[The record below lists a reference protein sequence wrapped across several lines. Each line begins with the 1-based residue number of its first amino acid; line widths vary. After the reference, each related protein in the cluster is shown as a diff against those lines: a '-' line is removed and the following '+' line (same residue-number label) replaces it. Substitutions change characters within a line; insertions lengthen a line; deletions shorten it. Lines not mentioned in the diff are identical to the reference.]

1 MAENLSESQI
11 AEFKEAF
18 ALFDKDGDGLIT
30 TEDVGTVMRSL
41 GLNPSATELRDMVN
55 EVDVDQ
61 NGSIDFKEF
70 LDMMTR
76 KGKSHDPE
84 QELRD
89 AFAVFDRDGTGTI
102 SREELRHV
110 MKSIGE
116 QLTEAEI
123 DEMIKLADKDG
134 DGAIDYTEFASI
146 MLQK

>member
-1 MAENLSESQI
+1 
-11 AEFKEAF
+11 
-18 ALFDKDGDGLIT
+18 
-30 TEDVGTVMRSL
+30 
-41 GLNPSATELRDMVN
+41 
-55 EVDVDQ
+55 
-61 NGSIDFKEF
+61 
-70 LDMMTR
+70 MMTR

-89 AFAVFDRDGTGTI
+89 AFAVRHGLISPNPEETLTKECIQVFDRDGTGTI

-134 DGAIDYTEFASI
+134 DGAIDCALEFLS
-146 MLQK
+146 LKRDVLR